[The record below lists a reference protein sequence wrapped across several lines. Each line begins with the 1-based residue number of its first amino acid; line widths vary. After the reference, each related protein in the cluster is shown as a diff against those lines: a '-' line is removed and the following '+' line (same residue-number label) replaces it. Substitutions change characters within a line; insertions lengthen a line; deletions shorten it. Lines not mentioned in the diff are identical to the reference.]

1 MLKKIVGAI
10 RWIEK
15 HWAVSLALLLVVA
28 IAGTSVV
35 CWNLFGKEKKV
46 MVPVYLTVSGLGE
59 GKDMT
64 QRELMVED
72 NTSVALIFSLEHPEI
87 YEEFQQPLVMNNTF
101 QSFLGVKPT
110 SSKRFYVKVDGTYEN
125 NVTQAFIWEGAVV
138 EIEYR

>member
-1 MLKKIVGAI
+1 MLKKGVGVI
-10 RWIEK
+10 RWIQK
-15 HWAVSLALLLVVA
+15 HWALSLALLLVVA
-28 IAGTSVV
+28 IAATSIV

-46 MVPVYLTVSGLGE
+46 MVPVYLTVTGLGE

-72 NTSVALIFSLEHPEI
+72 NTSVALIFSMEHPEI

-110 SSKRFYVKVDGTYEN
+110 ASKRFYVKVDGTYEN
-125 NVTQAFIWEGAVV
+125 NVTQAFIWAGAVV

>member
-10 RWIEK
+10 RWIGK

-28 IAGTSVV
+28 IAVTSVV

-64 QRELMVED
+64 QREL
-72 NTSVALIFSLEHPEI
+72 SLMKP
-87 YEEFQQPLVMNNTF
+87 
-101 QSFLGVKPT
+101 SGVFT
-110 SSKRFYVKVDGTYEN
+110 
-125 NVTQAFIWEGAVV
+125 
-138 EIEYR
+138 